1 MKKIMF
7 VCHGNICRSPMAEY
21 LMRDMIQKKGLEDRI
36 AVASSAE
43 STEEIRGG
51 VGNPVHPGTE
61 KALTSLGI
69 SCKGKRATLLRR
81 EDYDQYDLFVG
92 MDRSNLRA
100 MHRILGDDPQEK
112 ICKLLDFT
120 PDGGDVADPWY
131 TDRFDITLHDVRRGC
146 EALLEFLMRG

>member
-7 VCHGNICRSPMAEY
+7 VCHGNICRSPMAEF

-36 AVASSAE
+36 TVASSAE
-43 STEEIRGG
+43 STEEIWGG

-61 KALTSLGI
+61 KILTSLGI

-100 MHRILGDDPQEK
+100 MQRILGGDPQKK

-146 EALLEFLMRG
+146 EALLEVLMRD